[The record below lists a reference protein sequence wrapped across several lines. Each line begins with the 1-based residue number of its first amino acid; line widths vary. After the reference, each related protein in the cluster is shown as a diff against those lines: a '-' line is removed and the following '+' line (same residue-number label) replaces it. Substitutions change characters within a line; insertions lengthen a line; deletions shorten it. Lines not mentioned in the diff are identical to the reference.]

1 MKAAK
6 LNLVSSQALKS
17 IDILA
22 DICEF
27 PTFKQ
32 CL

>member
-1 MKAAK
+1 MHAVK
-6 LNLVSSQALKS
+6 LKLVGSQALKS

-27 PTFKQ
+27 PTFTQ
-32 CL
+32 